1 MSKIL
6 NIKSIGAEIVDF
18 DRDNLKLRLST
29 LLMPDAHNETY
40 NKGAFKESLIKRKT
54 ESGYRVGF
62 CLDHNQTKR
71 LGSWK
76 ELYEEG
82 DALYG
87 VAKMTTTDLAN
98 QAEIEMKDG
107 TLKECSTG
115 CLWRAETG
123 HWESLN
129 GNPNGLF
136 VIDKTDIIEAS
147 MVTVGANPITGI
159 AKKSVSELETDI
171 DSLIKKSIENQIRM
185 FSDRLS
191 DEDYFD
197 CEVNAKQILQRIV
210 EARKEMT
217 YKRENGV
224 YKPTNEQISKISEID
239 RFIDSLN
246 I

>member
-29 LLMPDAHNETY
+29 LLMPDDHKETY

-54 ESGYRVGF
+54 ENGYRVGF
-62 CLDHNQTKR
+62 CLDHDQSKR
-71 LGSWK
+71 LGAWR
-76 ELYEEG
+76 EMFEDGYG
-82 DALYG
+82 FFG

-98 QAEIEMKDG
+98 QSEIEMKDG

-115 CLWRAETG
+115 CLYRAEVG

-129 GNPNGLF
+129 GDPNGLF
-136 VIDKTDIIEAS
+136 VIDKTDIVEAS
-147 MVTVGANPITGI
+147 MVTVGANPLTGI
-159 AKKSVSELETDI
+159 CKKSVAELETEI
-171 DSLIKKSIENQIRM
+171 DLLIKKSIENQIRM
-185 FSDRLS
+185 FSERLS

-210 EARKEMT
+210 EARAEMT
-217 YKRENGV
+217 FKRENGV
-224 YKPTNEQISKISEID
+224 YKPTTEQISKISEID
-239 RFIDSLN
+239 KFIDSLN